1 MADIDIDQLLEE
13 SLVQRTT
20 VVKKEEVAPTPDTS
34 TNEKEK
40 PKENEKEKDKES
52 KRKRS
57 KSRSTSRDRKRHKS
71 DSHRSRDRDKE
82 KEREKDKEKDKER
95 EKDRDKDKD
104 RKDKEREKDRDKD
117 KDRKDKEREK
127 DRDKDRERD
136 KEREKDRDKDREK
149 DKRRSSRDT
158 EKDRH
163 REKDRDKERERDRDR
178 DRDRRDRDRDRERDR
193 DRDRRDKDRE
203 RDRERDRDTSK
214 RKSSDRDDKRRSPRG
229 SGERKSG
236 ERRSGERK
244 TEDDN
249 VDDVT
254 RGARTVFAY
263 NLPTKASTSEVWK
276 FFEKAGKVRDVRLIK
291 DRNSRRSKG
300 FGYIEMDSINSV
312 TNAIQLSGTQLN
324 GKTVMV
330 QASQHERNETP
341 STTTTISTKQQPT
354 RLYVGNLPSN
364 ITAEDIQD
372 IFGEF
377 GEVDDVELHRDPE
390 SGVSLGFSFVQFRD
404 PEAAKRA
411 LVQVNGH
418 KLAGSAIKVG
428 LVNNTSSKAATGD
441 LDEEGGLSLDAQ
453 SRAALMAK
461 LHRKED
467 PDDVMEEPI
476 IPKAPIIT
484 PSSCIVLQN
493 MFEESDTKEADWE
506 VDLCADVRDEC
517 SKYGNII
524 SVRVHKQ
531 SGLVYLRFDNPG
543 SAHKAQ
549 ADLSGRWFGGKM
561 LTCES
566 IAEQAYL
573 QMWPN

>member
-136 KEREKDRDKDREK
+136 KEREKDRDKDRDKDREK

-418 KLAGSAIKVG
+418 KLAGSAIKEIWMKREACPWMPS
-428 LVNNTSSKAATGD
+428 LE
-441 LDEEGGLSLDAQ
+441 LLSW
-453 SRAALMAK
+453 
-461 LHRKED
+461 
-467 PDDVMEEPI
+467 
-476 IPKAPIIT
+476 
-484 PSSCIVLQN
+484 PSSIGRKTR
-493 MFEESDTKEADWE
+493 MMSW
-506 VDLCADVRDEC
+506 R
-517 SKYGNII
+517 
-524 SVRVHKQ
+524 
-531 SGLVYLRFDNPG
+531 NP
-543 SAHKAQ
+543 
-549 ADLSGRWFGGKM
+549 
-561 LTCES
+561 
-566 IAEQAYL
+566 
-573 QMWPN
+573 